1 MSPAVCMLIVKN
13 ADVQLIRWVVADIAN
28 RVGAFGVGIA
38 KLGRGEITTSGDG
51 VPAWTQSKEIPR
63 LCQTQWSAAGP
74 SFRQKRLELGSSW
87 GVTGTQ
93 QG

>member
-1 MSPAVCMLIVKN
+1 M
-13 ADVQLIRWVVADIAN
+13 VVADIAN
-28 RVGAFGVGIA
+28 RVGAFVVGIA

-74 SFRQKRLELGSSW
+74 SFRKKRLELRVVLGRDGDATGLKKQGVSW
-87 GVTGTQ
+87 QSGAGTVQ
-93 QG
+93 